1 MYLDFSCPNNVPS
14 TCGSRMLEAALV
26 CLAAVMGTPMGD
38 YSAKE
43 MALQSRLTETK
54 SAFLD

>member
-1 MYLDFSCPNNVPS
+1 
-14 TCGSRMLEAALV
+14 MLEAALV